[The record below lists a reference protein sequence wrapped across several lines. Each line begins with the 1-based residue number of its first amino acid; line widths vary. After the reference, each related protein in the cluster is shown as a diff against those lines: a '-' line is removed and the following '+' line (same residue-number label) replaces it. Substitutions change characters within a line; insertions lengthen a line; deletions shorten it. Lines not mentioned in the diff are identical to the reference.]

1 MKKTYLIAL
10 LCSLLVLPA
19 MSQTQLLL
27 DTAYGGQQQSTISSR
42 VIIPALDTVVVRTE
56 WSVNASFVPLF
67 AEAYEVFTNTDTI
80 QDTLVVTH
88 TVDSIMIPSVYHIR
102 MFAINI
108 SDSDT
113 LVTSGVAVTVTP
125 VFVVP
130 TISIATSTPSGDGG
144 VVPFTVNTGNTSAVM
159 KIFMSPGDTNFA
171 TVYLVDSVVLP
182 VTNGTYNYV
191 FTGMPNQYYFSYKFV
206 IENSVGGDTSAKGW
220 ILTLPSGGNPWISNV
235 DSVHTGIGA
244 IDAWWSLVTNGINSS
259 VTTYVR
265 KTGTTQIVDS
275 VVQSFVGQAGI
286 TTVHSGF
293 TGLLQNT
300 SYDIW
305 SCVSGGNCGVV
316 LSVTTLSAPILLTL
330 SIDTAVTTGFDTEL
344 FAVVCTTETDASVW
358 IEVTDQNDPNFSTP
372 FIATVLMLSSQGIST
387 LTIDGVSN
395 HFLIGE
401 TYLVRARA
409 FNIGGESA
417 TSPTRSFIFNQV
429 TTGVGIMK
437 DVSNIPFDWR
447 NNNTV
452 VWKGEQADVSITDM
466 SGRVVEKRQLQT
478 GDSWNIGESIASG
491 AYLIHYGSGTKKV
504 IVTQ

>member
-19 MSQTQLLL
+19 MSQTQLLN
-27 DTAYGGQQQSTISSR
+27 DTSYGGQQQATNSCR
-42 VIIPALDTVVVRTE
+42 VVIPARDTVKVSTE
-56 WSVNASFVPLF
+56 WSTNGAFVPLF
-67 AEAYEVFTNTDTI
+67 VEPYDLFINPDSI
-80 QDTLVVTH
+80 QDTILVTH
-88 TVDSIMIPSVYHIR
+88 VVDTILIPAPYHFR
-102 MFAINI
+102 MRAINI
-108 SDSDT
+108 STGDT
-113 LVTSGVAVTVTP
+113 VVSGDVSITVLPLVVA
-125 VFVVP
+125 P
-130 TISIATSTPSGDGG
+130 TISIGVATCTGDGG
-144 VVPFTVNTGNTSAVM
+144 VVPVTVSIGNETSKM
-159 KIFMSPGDTNFA
+159 RIFLSLGDSSFA
-171 TVYLVDSVVLP
+171 LPYLVDSSLI
-182 VTNGTYNYV
+182 TSDGTFNYV
-191 FTGMPNQYYFSYKFV
+191 FTGISLGTAVVFSFKFE
-206 IENSVGGDTSAKGW
+206 IENSLTSDTSGIGA
-220 ILTLPSGGNPWISNV
+220 IQTCPVGNPWISNV
-235 DSVHTGIGA
+235 DSAHAGVGT
-244 IDAWWSLVTNGINSS
+244 IDGWWSLVTRNTNCS
-259 VTTYVR
+259 VTTYCR

-275 VVQSFVGQAGI
+275 VVQFFAGQNSI
-286 TTVHSGF
+286 TLVYAGF

-344 FAVVCTTETDASVW
+344 FAVVCTTETDASIW

-429 TTGVGIMK
+429 TTGVGIVK

-466 SGRVVEKRQLQT
+466 SGRVVEKRQMQT
-478 GDSWNIGESIASG
+478 GDSWNIGESVASG